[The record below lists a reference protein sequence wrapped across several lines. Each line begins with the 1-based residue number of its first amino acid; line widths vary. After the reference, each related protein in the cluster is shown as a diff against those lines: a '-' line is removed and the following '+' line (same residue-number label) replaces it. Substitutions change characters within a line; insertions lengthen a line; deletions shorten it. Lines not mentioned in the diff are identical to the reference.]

1 MPTKRKENIMRK
13 TALLASAVLI
23 SLTPAQVGAATEIP
37 TACKKYVKLA
47 LEVGFKKGDLPE
59 LFRLAHRESRCSPTA
74 IGLNKRADGSVWSRD
89 MGVMQIN
96 NYSWITYLRNQGIAQ
111 TSEDLLNPRTNL
123 RAALA
128 LVKYSIKE
136 GLPKWYQWRT
146 SNPNGSAGT
155 AAKP

>member
-1 MPTKRKENIMRK
+1 MRK

-23 SLTPAQVGAATEIP
+23 SLTPARAGAATEIP
-37 TACKKYVKLA
+37 APCKKYVKLA
-47 LEVGFKKGDLPE
+47 LEVGFKKGDIPE
-59 LFRLAHRESRCSPTA
+59 LMRLAHRESRCIPTN
-74 IGLNKRADGSVWSRD
+74 IGLNKRADGSVWSKD
-89 MGVMQIN
+89 VGLMQVN

-146 SNPNGSAGT
+146 SNPNGSAGA